1 MRMKLKIHQLKS
13 GVFLTYCT
21 QGVHILTGL
30 LYTPIMLRLLGQ
42 SEYGLYQL
50 VSSVVSYLSLLSL
63 GFSTGYIRFY
73 SRYKIQDDEKGI
85 AKLNGMYAVI
95 FTVIAIVCLLCG
107 GVMVW
112 RADLVFG
119 TGLSAAELEKA
130 KILMA
135 MMVLNLAITF
145 LNSVFS
151 SHISAQE
158 KFFFLKLVEFFRALL
173 NPFMALPLLI
183 LGYGSVGMVAVTS
196 FLTVFSFALNI
207 FYARKKLQMQFD
219 FSKFDFKLFREMGA
233 FTFFIFINMVTDQIN
248 WSVDKFL
255 LGRMM
260 GTVAVA
266 VYGVASQLNTM
277 YLSLSTA
284 VSSVFVPRVNR
295 LAIQES
301 KEDELIRLFSR
312 VGRIQFLILALVL
325 SGYAVFGREF
335 IRLWA
340 GDGYEEAYRIGL
352 ILMTPVT
359 VPLIQNIGIEIQR
372 ARNLHKA
379 RSVVYLLIAVGNVFV
394 SIPLIRI
401 CGGTGAALGTAIC
414 LILGNVLF
422 MNFYYRYKMK
432 LDMGFFWKE
441 IGKLIPPIAIAAAL
455 GFTVTHFVP
464 CSGWVELFV
473 YIAVYVL
480 VYAALVWLFGMDT
493 SEKDLVRVPLG
504 KIRRLLCR
512 K

>member
-1 MRMKLKIHQLKS
+1 MLKTMKNNQLKM
-13 GVFLTYCT
+13 GVLLTYCT
-21 QGVHILTGL
+21 QAVQILTGL

-73 SRYKIQDDEKGI
+73 SRYRVQNDEKGI
-85 AKLNGMYAVI
+85 AKLNGMYTVI
-95 FTVIAIVCLLCG
+95 FTVISIVCLLCS

-119 TGLSAAELEKA
+119 TGLSTAELEKA

-135 MMVLNLAITF
+135 MMVFSLAITF

-207 FYARKKLQMQFD
+207 FYARQKLQMQFD

-266 VYGVASQLNTM
+266 VYGVAGQLNTL
-277 YLSLSTA
+277 YQSLSLGI
-284 VSSVFVPRVNR
+284 SSVFTPRVNR
-295 LAIQES
+295 LAFQES
-301 KEDELIRLFSR
+301 NDEQLNQLLSK
-312 VGRIQFLILALVL
+312 VGRIQFIILALVL
-325 SGYAVFGREF
+325 SGFIVFGQEF
-335 IRLWA
+335 IHLWA
-340 GDGYEEAYRIGL
+340 GDGYDEAYSIAL
-352 ILMTPVT
+352 LLMGPVT
-359 VPLIQNIGIEIQR
+359 VPLIQNLGIEIQR
-372 ARNLHKA
+372 AKNKHKA
-379 RSVVYLLIAVGNVFV
+379 RSIAYLLVAVGNISL
-394 SIPLIRI
+394 SIPLIYRF
-401 CGGTGAALGTAIC
+401 GVTGAAVGTAIC
-414 LILGNVLF
+414 LFMGNIVF
-422 MNFYYRYKMK
+422 MNLYYHFNIRLNMVR
-432 LDMGFFWKE
+432 FWKE
-441 IGKLIPPIAIAAAL
+441 ISRVLPSVVLATLLGLGVMRLRPCVGWIELI
-455 GFTVTHFVP
+455 
-464 CSGWVELFV
+464 V
-473 YIAVYVL
+473 YICAYS
-480 VYAALVWLFGMDT
+480 AAYSLLLWLFGMNDV
-493 SEKDLVRVPLG
+493 EKNYVLKPLSKMRKVLCG
-504 KIRRLLCR
+504 K
-512 K
+512 

>member
-13 GVFLTYCT
+13 GVILTYCT

-95 FTVIAIVCLLCG
+95 FTVITIVCLLCS

-135 MMVLNLAITF
+135 MMVFNLAVTF

-196 FLTVFSFALNI
+196 FLTVFLFALNI

-266 VYGVASQLNTM
+266 VYGVASQLNTL
-277 YLSLSTA
+277 YQSLSLGI
-284 VSSVFVPRVNR
+284 SSVFTPRVNR
-295 LAIQES
+295 LVFQERNDEQLNQLLS
-301 KEDELIRLFSR
+301 K
-312 VGRIQFLILALVL
+312 VGRIQFIILALVL
-325 SGYAVFGREF
+325 SWFVVFGREF
-335 IRLWA
+335 IHLWA
-340 GDGYEEAYRIGL
+340 GDGYDEAYSIAL
-352 ILMTPVT
+352 LLMGPVT
-359 VPLIQNIGIEIQR
+359 VPLIQNLGIEIQR
-372 ARNLHKA
+372 AKNKHKA
-379 RSVVYLLIAVGNVFV
+379 RSIAYLLVAVGNVSL
-394 SIPLIRI
+394 SIPLIYRF
-401 CGGTGAALGTAIC
+401 GATGAAVGTAIC
-414 LILGNVLF
+414 LFMGNIVF
-422 MNFYYRYKMK
+422 MNLYYHFNIRLNMVR
-432 LDMGFFWKE
+432 FWKE
-441 IGKLIPPIAIAAAL
+441 ISRLLPSVVLATLLGLGVMRLRPCVGWIELI
-455 GFTVTHFVP
+455 
-464 CSGWVELFV
+464 V
-473 YIAVYVL
+473 YICAFS
-480 VYAALVWLFGMDT
+480 AAYSLLLWLFGMNDV
-493 SEKDLVRVPLG
+493 EKNYVRKPLSKMRKVLCG
-504 KIRRLLCR
+504 K
-512 K
+512 